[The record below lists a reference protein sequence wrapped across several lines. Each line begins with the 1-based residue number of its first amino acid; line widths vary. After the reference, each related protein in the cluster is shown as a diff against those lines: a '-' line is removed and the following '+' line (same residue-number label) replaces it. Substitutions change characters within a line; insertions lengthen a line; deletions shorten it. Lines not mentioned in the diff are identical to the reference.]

1 MPLISQILPAL
12 TKLSTEP
19 RVVVMLCL
27 LQHRH
32 GVGGEGERNANLTP
46 GEKRGDKSTPLI
58 GMLAPL
64 IGADGTFDENI

>member
-1 MPLISQILPAL
+1 
-12 TKLSTEP
+12 
-19 RVVVMLCL
+19 MLCL